1 MNTITSF
8 TKEQLIE
15 IAQEN
20 VDVWQ
25 LAMDT
30 DSGRQK
36 EYAAIRLHVAEIAL
50 ASLTAE
56 PVAWT
61 DEQELRDVENSGSG
75 YLFTVNPITQYADP
89 FRVIK
94 LFTVPPAPVV
104 PDDYFSSLVDAAR
117 IRADKA
123 MLKFPQP
130 NYVLNKVAEESGEVI
145 KEVIHYT
152 EGRGD
157 WNKVE
162 YELIDNLAML
172 IRLLTEGDQVIGFTP
187 PDVCR
192 AAMLQGKAEQPQNAQ
207 QNIPGNIPESL
218 PLEWVGVDWAEG
230 CKPGNSPVI
239 PDGYVLVPKEP
250 TEAMLLLL
258 GLTGSYTAMD
268 AAYQKMLAA
277 SPLHS
282 ATSTDI

>member
-30 DSGRQK
+30 DSGWQK
-36 EYAAIRLHVAEIAL
+36 EYAAIRLRVAEIAL

-130 NYVLNKVAEESGEVI
+130 NYILNKVAEESGEVI

-172 IRLLTEGDQVIGFTP
+172 IRLVTEGDQVIGFTP

-192 AAMLQGKAEQPQNAQ
+192 CAKGSQPVSNRD
-207 QNIPGNIPESL
+207 EL
-218 PLEWVGVDWAEG
+218 PVSEIECDICGF
-230 CKPGNSPVI
+230 K
-239 PDGYVLVPKEP
+239 
-250 TEAMLLLL
+250 
-258 GLTGSYTAMD
+258 
-268 AAYQKMLAA
+268 
-277 SPLHS
+277 
-282 ATSTDI
+282 STDLDGAHYCCEDNSDD